1 MTLYASTA
9 VSHKKWVENVTRQQE
24 VMRERSMFFEM
35 EALNEGFFI
44 GPGNTTNC
52 AAPFSEF
59 FLLSPLFLL
68 LWGVALWVG
77 Y

>member
-1 MTLYASTA
+1 MTLYASTL

-24 VMRERSMFFEM
+24 AMRERSMFFEM

-44 GPGNTTNC
+44 SPGNATNC

-59 FLLSPLFLL
+59 LFSSIFPFLYLVLACA
-68 LWGVALWVG
+68 VV
-77 Y
+77 

>member
-59 FLLSPLFLL
+59 SSLLSFLFPPFA
-68 LWGVALWVG
+68 VPSSVS
-77 Y
+77 